1 MSDIKELFYLGIGTA
16 MLAKEKIE
24 EEAKELVEK
33 GKMSKAE
40 RDEFFEKAKAKAK
53 EEEQDFQNKLK
64 DIVKEVLSDM
74 GLATKEDVE
83 ELKELLKNK

>member
-24 EEAKELVEK
+24 EETKDLMER
-33 GKMSKAE
+33 GKLSREE
-40 RDEFFEKAKAKAK
+40 REEFIAKAKAK
-53 EEEQDFQNKLK
+53 GMEEESDFQNKFK
-64 DIVKEVLSDM
+64 GMVKEVISEM
-74 GLATKEDVE
+74 GLATKEDID